1 MHLSILD
8 IALTWLQ
15 QKNELT
21 SQPQVILRWEF
32 ISLDGAIFW
41 HSKYQHDMLIYYLVI
56 KKKRGQKMPKK
67 DRQSIKIISGPLVS
81 S

>member
-21 SQPQVILRWEF
+21 SQPQVIIVVILRCEF
-32 ISLDGAIFW
+32 ISLDGAFFGTANANMT
-41 HSKYQHDMLIYYLVI
+41 SC
-56 KKKRGQKMPKK
+56 
-67 DRQSIKIISGPLVS
+67 
-81 S
+81 